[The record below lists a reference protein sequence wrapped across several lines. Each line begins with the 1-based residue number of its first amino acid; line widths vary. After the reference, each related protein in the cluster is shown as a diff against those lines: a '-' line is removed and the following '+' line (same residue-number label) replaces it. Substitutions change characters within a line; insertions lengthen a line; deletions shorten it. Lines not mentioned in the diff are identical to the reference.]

1 MYNFDITDITW
12 EYIKD
17 IHEPDHVW
25 YSLQYL
31 IFLKKSWIIIFN
43 LWYVEYN
50 KFIRGN
56 TMIISINEGAV
67 LMYYTLKHKLY
78 LYNKKSW
85 TIIFNNMVIKW

>member
-31 IFLKKSWIIIFN
+31 IFLKKS
-43 LWYVEYN
+43 
-50 KFIRGN
+50 
-56 TMIISINEGAV
+56 
-67 LMYYTLKHKLY
+67 
-78 LYNKKSW
+78 
-85 TIIFNNMVIKW
+85 